1 MHESFVNAK
10 EVGRDI
16 QRVIQNLFLIKIL
29 KTSDYELDLYKKSIT
44 SLQISQFRNLAY
56 GTINSLL
63 PNFLTVFTISVL
75 VAFFNFAKAITLE
88 FLGIVLRLVQTIGN
102 ANTTLN
108 MLVNSSVHIEKFME
122 FESNKLEVDE
132 NYYKVSDKEINAV
145 SIKNVDFKYFNSED
159 YIFENLELEFPKGKH
174 TVLTGANGSGK
185 STLLGLIAQI
195 YYPQNGSISIIS
207 KKIGYIISNRTLSS
221 GQMQKISFMR
231 ALLAN
236 SEILLLDE
244 STSNL
249 DFTTRDMIFDILK
262 DKNITIINS
271 THNHDEFEYD
281 HHIKIE
287 YFDDK
292 RTFKTLI

>member
-1 MHESFVNAK
+1 MLEN
-10 EVGRDI
+10 
-16 QRVIQNLFLIKIL
+16 L
-29 KTSDYELDLYKKSIT
+29 KT
-44 SLQISQFRNLAY
+44 F
-56 GTINSLL
+56 
-63 PNFLTVFTISVL
+63 
-75 VAFFNFAKAITLE
+75 
-88 FLGIVLRLVQTIGN
+88 
-102 ANTTLN
+102 
-108 MLVNSSVHIEKFME
+108 
-122 FESNKLEVDE
+122 KL
-132 NYYKVSDKEINAV
+132 
-145 SIKNVDFKYFNSED
+145 
-159 YIFENLELEFPKGKH
+159 FENQDYDLDF
-174 TVLTGANGSGK
+174 
-185 STLLGLIAQI
+185 
-195 YYPQNGSISIIS
+195 
-207 KKIGYIISNRTLSS
+207 IISNRTLSS